1 MEQPVWM
8 LVALEGP
15 HAGSRFAVPAT
26 GISFGREADN
36 DLVLTDEKISRR
48 HARIM
53 SANGQLVLEDNK
65 SRNGTFV
72 NNQRVSRVELR
83 DGDRVALGVNLFLIQ
98 PATED
103 TDALPKPDAVE
114 ATIVSPRAPLM
125 RTTAIQVGEL
135 PPVGGVRVSLGPVSD
150 AKGAIQSPSGSV
162 GAAGAPL
169 EGPGAAPPGEL
180 EADGGFPPGLD
191 PSVFSEATGVLPRG
205 VLGQSASG
213 LATPN
218 LFGEPGGGL
227 GARGAGESAG
237 PIFGGAA
244 SNLAVSLE
252 TSGLAPAGTAP
263 GVMLEPILPVKRE
276 GGRGRLLL
284 VGAGVLTLLLIVIA
298 GVASKSPPANPAP
311 EASAGAEPAAPGGAG
326 VRDLLEPSGASA
338 DVIQLTPEERA
349 LPAEEKKRRAQ
360 DLMEQAESFI
370 ESNRRKE
377 ARDSYDK
384 ALAFDPG
391 CELCF
396 IRLNKVKSEIKRDL
410 ERYRNDAVRAHS
422 AMDFATAKRNWEK
435 VLEYE
440 TDPEGRRSAMEGLQ
454 QARQQLQQQPYR

>member
-15 HAGSRFAVPAT
+15 LAGRKYAVPDT

-48 HARIM
+48 HARVFPG
-53 SANGQLVLEDNK
+53 NGQLVLEDNK

-72 NNQRVSRVELR
+72 NNQRVSRAELR
-83 DGDRVALGVNLFLIQ
+83 DGDRVALGVNLFLVQ

-103 TDALPKPDAVE
+103 TDALPKPDPVE

-125 RTTAIQVGEL
+125 RTTAINVGEMPSSGARVTL
-135 PPVGGVRVSLGPVSD
+135 GPSFEPVSAGPVVGSAATVGG
-150 AKGAIQSPSGSV
+150 
-162 GAAGAPL
+162 AA
-169 EGPGAAPPGEL
+169 EGEL
-180 EADGGFPPGLD
+180 PPGLD
-191 PSVFSEATGVLPRG
+191 PSVFSEATGVLPRAALSQTGSGGPVSLNPFGDPTG
-205 VLGQSASG
+205 VLPRASG
-213 LATPN
+213 DA
-218 LFGEPGGGL
+218 
-227 GARGAGESAG
+227 AG

-244 SNLAVSLE
+244 SALA
-252 TSGLAPAGTAP
+252 LAPDPAGMGGLGTTP
-263 GVMLEPILPVKRE
+263 GVMLEPIMPVKRE
-276 GGRGRLLL
+276 DGRGRLLL
-284 VGAGVLTLLLIVIA
+284 VGGGVLVLLLIIIA
-298 GVASKSPPANPAP
+298 GVATKSSPP
-311 EASAGAEPAAPGGAG
+311 PAAPAAEAGTDASQATGAGTSSGVKELLGEASGGA
-326 VRDLLEPSGASA
+326 V
-338 DVIQLTPEERA
+338 VVQLTPEEKA
-349 LPAEEKKRRAQ
+349 LPTEEKKRRAQ
-360 DLMEQAESFI
+360 ELLEQADSAI
-370 ESNRRKE
+370 ESTRRKE
-377 ARDSYDK
+377 ARDFYDK